1 MSRGVLEQLV
11 IVNVKVE
18 LSVADDSATQPME
31 TGTWKFAFFL
41 DLQIWMEIQT
51 ERLTGLV

>member
-31 TGTWKFAFFL
+31 TGTWKFAYKAVVNARA
-41 DLQIWMEIQT
+41 QE
-51 ERLTGLV
+51 